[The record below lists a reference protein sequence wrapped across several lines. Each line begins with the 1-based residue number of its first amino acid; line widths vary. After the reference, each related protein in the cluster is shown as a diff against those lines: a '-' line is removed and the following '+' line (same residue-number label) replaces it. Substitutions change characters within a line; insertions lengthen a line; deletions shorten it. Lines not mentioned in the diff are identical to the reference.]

1 MTTKVYG
8 VDMEV
13 LQKLYQ
19 FQFLLKKRKFRIVDK
34 MVDFI
39 NYGQVVSEKE
49 QIPSIK
55 EVSVTHGTILVAS
68 TSISKCTI
76 HKMQTNPEKPGNKQ
90 VTIRFKNPFWGI
102 GNFLC
107 IDFNTV
113 EIKNDFVN
121 AVGEIDTDES
131 SSEEDTPPTT
141 SDDAN

>member
-49 QIPSIK
+49 EIPSIK
-55 EVSVTHGTILVAS
+55 EVSVTHDTILVAS
-68 TSISKCTI
+68 IPISKFTI
-76 HKMQTNPEKPGNKQ
+76 RKMETNPEKPGNKQ
-90 VTIRFKNPFWGI
+90 VTIRFKNPSWGI

-107 IDFNTV
+107 IDFNNV

-121 AVGEIDTDES
+121 AVGEIDTDKS
-131 SSEEDTPPTT
+131 SSEDDKPPTT
-141 SDDAN
+141 SDDSN